1 LREYPKGLKLPSGEK
16 IEIDFAWNEKGLTE
30 VRLGRTVLSVESKEP
45 LPMNTLELSCVAWP
59 EIVLESLTIELASK
73 IPMR

>member
-1 LREYPKGLKLPSGEK
+1 M
-16 IEIDFAWNEKGLTE
+16 
-30 VRLGRTVLSVESKEP
+30 RLGKTVLSVESREP

-59 EIVLESLTIELASK
+59 EIVLESLTIELTSK